1 MYRLLPLSLIAFAA
15 VCGSPT
21 AGESLWPA
29 DENKS
34 VCADRKAH
42 KVGDVLTVVIVE
54 SATSSSSASTETSKD
69 SKLQAGPGTGP
80 VLDKIPLLKLSGGDQ
95 MKADGSTTRTS
106 KFVAKMTAKV
116 TKIDANGNL
125 EIEGTKKVQ
134 TNKESEEIK
143 LTGTIR
149 PQDIQPDNTV
159 LSTAMADA
167 QITHSGTGPIGSR
180 QKEGLISKI
189 LRILF

>member
-95 MKADGSTTRTS
+95 MKADGSTTRTRYS
-106 KFVAKMTAKV
+106 RRRWPMRRSPTRALARL
-116 TKIDANGNL
+116 G
-125 EIEGTKKVQ
+125 
-134 TNKESEEIK
+134 
-143 LTGTIR
+143 
-149 PQDIQPDNTV
+149 
-159 LSTAMADA
+159 ADKRKA
-167 QITHSGTGPIGSR
+167 
-180 QKEGLISKI
+180 
-189 LRILF
+189 